1 MRKGKDLKPTDFL
14 RSVIFKL
21 TAFDKET
28 KKSTPIIFNINID
41 YIFSNS
47 NYDDFKRSELYCLG
61 RLENHKWICDK
72 KHEKNIN
79 AKYLSYK
86 IN

>member
-1 MRKGKDLKPTDFL
+1 MRNGSDLEPSNFL
-14 RSVIFKL
+14 RSVVFKL
-21 TAFDKET
+21 SAFDKET

-61 RLENHKWICDK
+61 KLENNLWVC
-72 KHEKNIN
+72 
-79 AKYLSYK
+79 
-86 IN
+86 